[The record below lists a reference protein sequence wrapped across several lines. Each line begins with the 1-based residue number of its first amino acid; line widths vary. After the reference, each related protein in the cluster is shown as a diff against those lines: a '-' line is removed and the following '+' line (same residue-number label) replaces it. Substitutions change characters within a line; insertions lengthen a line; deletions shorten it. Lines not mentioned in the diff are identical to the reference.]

1 MFSGKRILLVEDND
15 LNREIAE
22 RILEKL
28 KFDIET
34 AENGE
39 VAVKKVL
46 SAKKPFDLIL
56 MDVQMPVVDG
66 HEATRRIRRLEDK
79 SIADVPV
86 LAMTANAFNED
97 RQAAKECGMNGFIS
111 KPLNINELITTIKSV
126 LE

>member
-1 MFSGKRILLVEDND
+1 
-15 LNREIAE
+15 
-22 RILEKL
+22 
-28 KFDIET
+28 
-34 AENGE
+34 
-39 VAVKKVL
+39 
-46 SAKKPFDLIL
+46 
-56 MDVQMPVVDG
+56 MPVVDG